1 VTEDDAKAWIAAK
14 SGADGLSRVAD
25 YVDLLID
32 EAGRQNLI
40 SAATVGTVWTRH
52 IVDSAQLLDH
62 APRDWR
68 HWVDIGAGAGLP
80 GLVVAA
86 LVSRPVTLIE
96 PRKLRVAFLENC
108 ASTLGLEHVRVVH
121 AKAERVADIGVADIV
136 SARAVAKIDVLLLA
150 ARGFTARSTT
160 FILPK
165 GESAQSEVASA
176 QRTWQGSFH
185 VKHSIVDPTSGIVVA
200 SGVAAR

>member
-1 VTEDDAKAWIAAK
+1 MTKDDAKRWLAERYDAA
-14 SGADGLSRVAD
+14 ALDRLAD
-25 YVDLLID
+25 YVDLLLA
-32 EAGRQNLI
+32 EADRQNLI
-40 SAATVGTVWTRH
+40 SAATVPSVWTRH

-62 APRDWR
+62 APSDWK

-86 LVSRPVTLIE
+86 LSKRAVTLIE
-96 PRKLRVAFLENC
+96 PRKLRVEFLQRS
-108 ASTLGLEHVRVVH
+108 ADTLGLSKVQVIH
-121 AKAERVADIGVADIV
+121 AKAERVFDIAMADVI
-136 SARAVAKIDVLLLA
+136 SARAVAKLEALLA
-150 ARGFTARSTT
+150 ASRGFVSKRSV

-176 QRTWQGSFH
+176 SRTWHGTFH
-185 VKHSIVDPTSGIVVA
+185 VKHSIVDPNSGIVVA